1 MYNIMYN
8 DLQECKRTDFD
19 IQYIRTEIHRTVI
32 LSFVLYGCET
42 WSQIEEGT

>member
-1 MYNIMYN
+1 MYN

-19 IQYIRTEIHRTVI
+19 ILYRRTEIHKIVI
-32 LSFVLYGCET
+32 LSVVLYGCQT